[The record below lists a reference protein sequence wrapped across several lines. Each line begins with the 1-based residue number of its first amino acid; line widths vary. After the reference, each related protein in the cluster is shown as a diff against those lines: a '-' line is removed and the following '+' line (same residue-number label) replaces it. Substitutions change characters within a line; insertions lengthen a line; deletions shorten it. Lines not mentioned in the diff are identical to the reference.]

1 MKPVKATERAYMQ
14 ALRKIAKHVGG
25 LIELYAHDGVLKN
38 PHALQAALA
47 KYAEELTP
55 FAERVAAK
63 MITATEKSVE
73 RQIKAQSKEA
83 AKKMQVFLQSGTGRT
98 AIDLQRAQVEL
109 IKSLPIDAGI
119 RAQNL
124 AMEAV
129 AGGRRPADIA
139 ADILASGDVT
149 ESRAM
154 LIART
159 ESSRASAVI
168 TQSRAQSIGATH
180 YIWRTAGD
188 SDVRESHAEMDG
200 KVVAYDDPP
209 DLDGMTGHAG
219 EFPNCR
225 CYAEPILSGLDNQ

>member
-14 ALRKIAKHVGG
+14 ALRKVAKHVGG
-25 LIELYAHDGVLKN
+25 LIELYAEDGVIKN
-38 PHALQAALA
+38 PSAMQAALVRYS
-47 KYAEELTP
+47 KELEP

-63 MITATEKSVE
+63 MIAATAKSVD
-73 RQIKAQSKEA
+73 RQIKSQNASA
-83 AKKMQVFLQSGTGRT
+83 YKKMQSYLKSAAGRV
-98 AIDLQRAQVEL
+98 ALDLQREQVGL
-109 IKSLPIDAGI
+109 ITSLPIDAGI
-119 RAQNL
+119 RAQSL

-129 AGGRRPADIA
+129 IGGRRPDEVAAEIA
-139 ADILASGDVT
+139 RTGKVT

-159 ESSRASAVI
+159 ESSKASAVI
-168 TQSRAQSIGATH
+168 TQSRAQSIGVTH

-188 SDVRESHAEMDG
+188 SDVRESHFAMDG

-209 DLDGMTGHAG
+209 DLDGMTGNAG

-225 CYAEPILSGLDNQ
+225 CYAEPILDGI